1 MLRADSHSDSFHER
15 SCPSLIDLAAY
26 AEDHLGE
33 DEKNRIEAHVAGC
46 ETCLDLLGGILAEI
60 SSMDSEASMLLVPS
74 PVIHAAM
81 SLRTGDVLPRV
92 MPLAPVRL
100 VPSWMAYVRRGT
112 AIAACTGLA
121 FAGYHIGASFTA
133 TGDLTEAVAATS
145 GDDSYAFGLL
155 DADPGSGSGENNL
168 FAMAFE
174 ESISPLSITGET
186 TP

>member
-15 SCPSLIDLAAY
+15 LCPSLIDLAAY

-46 ETCLDLLGGILAEI
+46 ETCLDLLGGIRAEVA
-60 SSMDSEASMLLVPS
+60 SMDSEARMLLVPS

-81 SLRTGDVLPRV
+81 ALRTGDVLPRV
-92 MPLAPVRL
+92 MPLAPIRL
-100 VPSWMAYVRRGT
+100 VPSWVAYVRRGA

-133 TGDLTEAVAATS
+133 TGDVTEAVAATS
-145 GDDSYAFGLL
+145 GDDTYAFGLL
-155 DADPGSGSGENNL
+155 ESDSDAEIDSSDL
-168 FAMAFE
+168 FAMAFAD
-174 ESISPLSITGET
+174 SISPLSISGET